1 MIDRRDTAPCVL
13 LIGTADTKTDELLF
27 MKRCIEDAGGRALVM
42 DVGVL
47 GTPTFVPDISNAEV
61 AAATGSTLV
70 AVAAAG
76 DENIAMTLMAA
87 GAVSIAQRLH
97 AAGRVQGMLALGGTM
112 GTDLALDV
120 AHSLPL
126 GVPKFIVSTVAFS
139 HLVPPERL
147 APDLMM
153 MLWAGGLYGLNSI
166 CRSILS
172 QAAGAVVGACR
183 TVHAPQSVRPV
194 VAISSLGKSCLS
206 YMVALKP
213 ALEAR
218 GYEVAVF
225 HCTGMGGRALESL
238 AAERRIAVVLD
249 LCLQEVAN
257 EVNAS
262 VVTSGADRL
271 EAAGRMG
278 IPQIV
283 APGASDMID
292 VQSWRNLPSVYE
304 DRPYHAH
311 NRLIGSVAM
320 TADERRHVARVF
332 AQKLGRAQGPT
343 AFILPLRGVNEWD
356 RPGQP
361 VHDPVGLAAFAD
373 EIRQC
378 MKPPVQLHELDAHI
392 NDPAFADAVMAIFDE
407 WVEQGRVPRGSPDV
421 AQPVADE

>member
-1 MIDRRDTAPCVL
+1 MKISDTTTCVL
-13 LIGTADTKTDELLF
+13 LIGTADTKADELLF
-27 MKRCIEDAGGRALVM
+27 MKRCIENAGGRVLVM

-47 GTPTFVPDISNAEV
+47 GVAPFTPDISNAEV
-61 AAATGSTLV
+61 AAAAGSSLAAIATL
-70 AVAAAG
+70 G
-76 DENIAMTLMAA
+76 DENAAMSLMAA
-87 GAVSIAQRLH
+87 GAASIAGTLS
-97 AAGRVQGMLALGGTM
+97 AAGRVHGMLALGGTM

-120 AHSLPL
+120 AHALPL
-126 GVPKFIVSTVAFS
+126 GLPKFIVSTVAFS
-139 HLVPPERL
+139 HLVSPERL

-166 CRSILS
+166 CKSILS
-172 QAAGAVVGACR
+172 QAAGAVLGACR
-183 TVHAPQSVRPV
+183 TVHAPQSLRPV

-238 AAERRIAVVLD
+238 ASRQRLVAVLD

-257 EVNAS
+257 EANAS

-271 EAAGRMG
+271 EAAGKMG

-292 VQSWRNLPSVYE
+292 VQSWRPLPSAYE
-304 DRPYHAH
+304 GRPYHAH

-320 TADERRHVARVF
+320 NADERRHVARVL
-332 AQKLGRAQGPT
+332 AKKLGQASGRT
-343 AFILPLRGVNEWD
+343 VFILPLRGVNEWD

-361 VHDPVGLAAFAD
+361 VHNPNGMAAFVD
-373 EIRQC
+373 EVRQC
-378 MKPPVQLHELDAHI
+378 IKPPVELLELDAHI
-392 NDPAFADAVMAIFDE
+392 NDPAFTDTVMSIFDQ
-407 WVEQGRVPRGSPDV
+407 WVELGHLPRGNPGV
-421 AQPVADE
+421 P

>member
-1 MIDRRDTAPCVL
+1 MAKTVL
-13 LIGTADTKTDELLF
+13 LIGTADTKSDELLF
-27 MKRCIEDAGGRALVM
+27 MKCCIEAAGGKALIM

-47 GTPTFVPDISNAEV
+47 GEPPFVPDVGHDDV
-61 AAATGSTLV
+61 AAAAGCLL
-70 AVAAAG
+70 ADVAATG
-76 DENIAMTLMAA
+76 DENESMKLMAI
-87 GAVSIAQRLH
+87 GAVSIARNLH
-97 AAGRVQGMLALGGTM
+97 AAGRVHGVLALGGTM

-120 AHSLPL
+120 AHALPL

-139 HLVPPERL
+139 HLIPPERL

-166 CRSILS
+166 CKSILA
-172 QAAGAVVGACR
+172 QAACAVLGAC
-183 TVHAPQSVRPV
+183 HAAEAPQATRPV

-238 AAERRIAVVLD
+238 ASQRQLVAVLD

-257 EVNAS
+257 EANAS

-292 VQSWRNLPSVYE
+292 VQSWRGLPPAYE
-304 DRPYHAH
+304 GRPYHAH

-320 TADERRHVARVF
+320 NVDERRQAARVF
-332 AQKLGRAQGPT
+332 ARKLSQAKGPT
-343 AFILPLRGVNEWD
+343 AFILPLHGINEWD

-361 VHDPVGLAAFAD
+361 VHNPVGMRAFAV

-378 MKPPVQLHELDAHI
+378 IDPPVQLVEVDAHI
-392 NDPAFADAVMAIFDE
+392 NDPEFTDAVMAVFDQ
-407 WVEQGRVPRGSPDV
+407 WVEQGCLPRGVPAATDRIR
-421 AQPVADE
+421 D